1 MKKAL
6 SVTFVLFAI
15 FSLASCGSGNTTSSE
30 LSTTSNT
37 TTNMSTQSSIETIS
51 SDEGEEF
58 SIETSSSSEIEYSSD
73 EPISSSEEEESSVEE
88 ISSSDPERTYSSYTE
103 DSSESTPVAYHVTF
117 QNYDGTT
124 LYETD
129 VGEGGNAIYV
139 GDTPT
144 REGTDT
150 VSYTFKGW
158 DKDCSSVTS
167 DLTVTATYYAVEKD
181 SDSGWGSI
189 RWPD

>member
-73 EPISSSEEEESSVEE
+73 EPISSSEEEESSYEE
-88 ISSSDPERTYSSYTE
+88 ISSSDPERTYSSNGE
-103 DSSESTPVAYHVTF
+103 DSSESTPVTYHVTF
-117 QNYDGTT
+117 QNYDGTK

-129 VGEGGNAIYV
+129 VEEGQAAQYIGE
-139 GDTPT
+139 TPNKEDSDGCT
-144 REGTDT
+144 
-150 VSYTFKGW
+150 YTFKGW
-158 DKDCSSVTS
+158 DKDLSSITS
-167 DLTVTATYYAVEKD
+167 NTVTNAEYYTVIED
-181 SDSGWGSI
+181 NEDGWSPI
-189 RWPD
+189 RK